1 MGLRIFDVE
10 HGACSLL
17 SIDDGQ
23 NLMIDCGHNASNGW
37 MPGRHLQQFGIRS
50 LDMLMITNYDED
62 HVSGFRDL
70 DSRVTIDWLVRNT
83 SVSAE
88 ALFELKSETGIGRS
102 MEHLA
107 NRLDDFVPSRDPVP
121 CLPNVSWEVYWNRFP
136 MFLDENNLSMVVGL
150 SLFDTH
156 FLFPG
161 DIERQGWLALLRDNP
176 ALRDFVRKTDV
187 LLASHHGRENGICEE
202 MFYQL
207 GCNPSLVVISDD
219 YHKYDTQQTVQYYK
233 SIAKGI
239 PFRGRNRWVL
249 TTRNDGDIIFRFDD
263 HGRCDIY

>member
-1 MGLRIFDVE
+1 
-10 HGACSLL
+10 
-17 SIDDGQ
+17 
-23 NLMIDCGHNASNGW
+23 
-37 MPGRHLQQFGIRS
+37 
-50 LDMLMITNYDED
+50 
-62 HVSGFRDL
+62 
-70 DSRVTIDWLVRNT
+70 
-83 SVSAE
+83 
-88 ALFELKSETGIGRS
+88 
-102 MEHLA
+102 
-107 NRLDDFVPSRDPVP
+107 
-121 CLPNVSWEVYWNRFP
+121 